1 MKTLLNLLP
10 EERRAAIQKHLRSR
24 FLLWQL
30 FLLFVLEVFYL
41 AIVVSIYLVLDF
53 QQRALLATGENGTL
67 SSPAEERRLN
77 EYEEKIK
84 ETNELVGVIGKIDRS
99 HRYFYKV
106 FVLLDLLLP
115 PGVTIDH
122 IQTKEYTLSVFGR
135 AAKREDLLLLD
146 QKLKS
151 AEACIATVDIPISN
165 LFSQENIDFQM
176 DLTLVP
182 DCLKKDTL

>member
-10 EERRAAIQKHLRSR
+10 PDRKDAIQKHLRSR

-41 AIVVSIYLVLDF
+41 TILVSIYLVLDF
-53 QQRALLATGENGTL
+53 QQKGLLTAGESGIL
-67 SSPAEERRLN
+67 SSQTEERRLSG
-77 EYEEKIK
+77 YEQKIK
-84 ETNELVGVIGKIDRS
+84 ETNAAVDVIGKIDRS
-99 HRYFYKV
+99 HHYFYKV

-115 PGVTIDH
+115 QGVTIDH
-122 IQTKEYTLSVFGR
+122 MQTKEYALSVFGR